1 MIRPVVDLP
10 GAEVVARLGRGVIV
24 GPGAPAPEPWS
35 AAERV
40 AVDDSVLA
48 DPASV
53 IETLHRHWSQRIPVV
68 VELQCAADE
77 LRAPEIEGARA
88 PFELSPRFEFGR
100 ERLYFL
106 TRANNYD
113 DRVGR
118 MVWGPAV
125 EAQRLGAVPAAGSD
139 VVLADGTPAWCDGG
153 PRTGAPSVP
162 DDHVL
167 VHRNNLEQRVL
178 TPDRSVTSSAELAAD
193 QLAAVVHDAG
203 AARVIAPA
211 GSGKTRVLTE
221 RFRLL
226 VDRGWSPGSITAVAY
241 NVRAKDTMRD
251 RLADMPERARRRVR
265 TLHALGNDVLGRGGG
280 DTALIDEW
288 EMRRRIEALVPVK
301 PRANTD
307 MYAPYLE
314 ALSEVRL
321 GLVDPNAVEARR
333 DDVAGFGAMF
343 EEYRDKLHAD
353 RVIDHDEQIYGAIE
367 VLLRMPDVRGAF
379 QREARH
385 LLVDEFQDLTPA
397 QLLLLRLVAAP
408 AYDVFGV
415 GDDDQ
420 VIYGYAG
427 ADPEF
432 LINYDRYF
440 PGGTHH
446 ALATNYR
453 CPEPVVTATRNLLS
467 YNRRRID
474 KEIVAAKSAGDSD
487 ARTDAQTNALS
498 IVSADPE
505 RVAGAAVERV
515 TAWLEAG
522 AQPHEIA
529 VLSRVNSVL
538 LPAQLLLGEAGV
550 PSWTPV
556 SVAVLNRTGTRS
568 ALAYLRLALAAG
580 NNTGFHG
587 ADLALAARRPSRSL
601 RREVLQ
607 RLERKRAW
615 TMGQLRRE
623 PDALTG
629 TAAAK
634 FDAFCDDLEAL
645 GQAFD
650 GGATTARLLTLI
662 RDDVGLGAALAT
674 LDLSGKAPDASHR
687 DDLNALISVATFEP
701 APASFEPWLRDRL
714 RAPNERAGTD
724 GVALSTVHRVK
735 GMEWPYVV
743 VFGAHDGLMPHAL
756 ADDVEE
762 ERRIFHVAITRGD
775 TAVQVIADAT
785 ARRPFLDELLEPA
798 PVRPERGRTAAA
810 VVQAPPNR
818 AKNTIDAE
826 LGLDVEFAGSS
837 GSLVE
842 LRVDG
847 AVLEEPSGTRVVIP
861 YGERVELDGRRAQ
874 LVRGRSAEVTHA
886 SPALVE
892 ALKAWR
898 KQRAASDRVPAYI
911 VLSDAHLEGI
921 ADRRPESLAD
931 LANCTGIGPTKLER
945 YGDEI
950 IAVIADSPAD

>member
-1 MIRPVVDLP
+1 MAAVAELP
-10 GAEVVARLGRGVIV
+10 DAGVITRLGRGVIV
-24 GPGAPAPEPWS
+24 GPGS
-35 AAERV
+35 AAPDHWAGADRV
-40 AVDDSVLA
+40 VVDAAALQ
-48 DPASV
+48 DPA
-53 IETLHRHWSQRIPVV
+53 EALDALHRHWSQRTPVV
-68 VELQCAADE
+68 VELRCTADE
-77 LRAPEIEGARA
+77 LRAPETEPDRPPWA
-88 PFELSPRFEFGR
+88 LSPRFEFGR

-106 TRANNYD
+106 ARANNYD

-118 MVWGPAV
+118 MVWGPTV
-125 EAQRLGAVPAAGSD
+125 EAQRLGATVSDVAD
-139 VVLADGTPAWCDGG
+139 VVLPAGTPAWCDGG
-153 PRTGAPSVP
+153 PRSGTTPVP
-162 DDHVL
+162 EGHRL
-167 VHRNNLEQRVL
+167 IHRNNLEQRHL
-178 TPDRSVTSSAELAAD
+178 AADLSVATDAELAAD
-193 QLAAVVHDAG
+193 QLAAVVHDTG

-241 NVRAKDTMRD
+241 NVRAKDTMRS
-251 RLADMPERARRRVR
+251 RLSDMPEAATRRVR
-265 TLHALGNDVLGRGGG
+265 TLHALGNDVLRRAGGN
-280 DTALIDEW
+280 TSLIDEW

-321 GLVDPNAVEARR
+321 GLVDPNVIEAQR

-343 EEYRDKLHAD
+343 DEYRDKLQAD
-353 RVIDHDEQIYGAIE
+353 RAIDHDEQIYGAIE
-367 VLLRMPDVRGAF
+367 ALLRAPDVRRAF

-397 QLLLLRLVAAP
+397 QLLLLRLIAAP

-453 CPEPVVTATRNLLS
+453 CPAPVVAATRNLLS

-474 KEIVAAKSAGDSD
+474 KEIVAAKAE
-487 ARTDAQTNALS
+487 AATEPTDALTVVA
-498 IVSADPE
+498 AAPE
-505 RVAGAAVERV
+505 RIAHAAVERV
-515 TAWLEAG
+515 SAWLATG
-522 AQPHEIA
+522 ARPEQIA
-529 VLSRVNSVL
+529 VLSRVNSAL

-550 PSWTPV
+550 ASWTPV
-556 SVAVLNRTGTRS
+556 SVAVLHRTGTRT

-580 NNTGFHG
+580 NNSAFHG

-607 RLERKRAW
+607 RLERKREWRLTA
-615 TMGQLRRE
+615 LRRE
-623 PDALTG
+623 GDAMNA
-629 TAAAK
+629 TAAVK
-634 FDAFCDDLEAL
+634 FDVFCDDLDGL

-650 GGATTARLLTLI
+650 GGATTDQLLTRI
-662 RDDVGLGAALAT
+662 RDEVGLGAALAT
-674 LDLSGKAPDASHR
+674 LDQSGKTPDASHR
-687 DDLNALISVATFEP
+687 DDLNALIAVATFEP
-701 APASFEPWLRDRL
+701 DPAAFEPWLRARL
-714 RAPNERAGTD
+714 RAANERARDD

-743 VFGAHDGLMPHAL
+743 VLGAHDGLMPHAL
-756 ADDVEE
+756 ADDIEE

-775 TAVQVIADAT
+775 TAVHVVADAT
-785 ARRPFLDELLEPA
+785 ARRPFLDELIEAAPPE
-798 PVRPERGRTAAA
+798 PVRPTRAATEPLSSDRTDAPGRGR
-810 VVQAPPNR
+810 
-818 AKNTIDAE
+818 NTVDAE
-826 LGLDVEFAGSS
+826 LGLRVTFAGST
-837 GSLVE
+837 GPLVE
-842 LRVDG
+842 LRIDG
-847 AVLEEPSGTRVVIP
+847 AVLEEAGGTRVVIP

-874 LVRGRSAEVTHA
+874 LVRGRAADVTHA
-886 SPALVE
+886 SPQLVD

-898 KQRAASDRVPAYI
+898 RQRAASDGVPAYI

-921 ADRRPESLAD
+921 ADRRPESLME
-931 LANCTGIGPTKLER
+931 LAGCTGIGPTKLER

-950 IAVIADSPAD
+950 VAVIADSPPE

>member
-1 MIRPVVDLP
+1 MMRPVPELSDP
-10 GAEVVARLGRGVIV
+10 EVVARLGRGVIV
-24 GPGAPAPEPWS
+24 AGGAPAPDHWAG
-35 AAERV
+35 AARV
-40 AVDDSVLA
+40 VIDDAALR
-48 DPASV
+48 DPEIALDS
-53 IETLHRHWSQRIPVV
+53 LHRHWSQRIPVV
-68 VELQCAADE
+68 VELQCSPDE
-77 LRAPEIEGARA
+77 LRAPETEPTRPPYA
-88 PFELSPRFEFGR
+88 LSPRFEFAR

-106 TRANNYD
+106 ARANNYD

-125 EAQRLGAVPAAGSD
+125 EAERLGAIPKERTAD
-139 VVLADGTPAWCDGG
+139 VLVEGMPTWCDGG
-153 PRTGAPSVP
+153 PRAGATAVP
-162 DDHVL
+162 DGHL
-167 VHRNNLEQRVL
+167 LIHRNNLEQRAL
-178 TPDRSVTSSAELAAD
+178 TGDRDVTTNAQLATD

-226 VDRGWSPGSITAVAY
+226 VERGWHAGSITAVAY
-241 NVRAKDTMRD
+241 NVRAKDTMQE
-251 RLADMPERARRRVR
+251 RLAGMPASATRRIR
-265 TLHALGNDVLGRGGG
+265 TLHSLGNDVLRRAGGS
-280 DTALIDEW
+280 TSLIDEW

-307 MYAPYLE
+307 LYAPYLD

-321 GLVDPNAVEARR
+321 GLVDPNVVEAQR

-343 EEYRDKLHAD
+343 DEYRDKLHAD
-353 RVIDHDEQIYGAIE
+353 HAIDHDEQIYGAIE
-367 VLLRMPDVRGAF
+367 VLLRAPDTRLAL
-379 QREARH
+379 QRESRH

-453 CPEPVVTATRNLLS
+453 CPEPVVAATRNLLS

-474 KEIVAAKSAGDSD
+474 KEIFASKPAGE
-487 ARTDAQTNALS
+487 ARNGDALS
-498 IVSADPE
+498 IVTTPPE
-505 RVAGAAVERV
+505 RLAHAAVERV
-515 TAWLEAG
+515 TAWLTAG
-522 AQPHEIA
+522 AAPTDIA

-556 SVAVLNRTGTRS
+556 SVAVLNRTGTRT

-580 NNTGFHG
+580 TNATLHG
-587 ADLALAARRPSRSL
+587 ADLALAARRPSRSV

-607 RLERKRAW
+607 RLERKRQW
-615 TMGQLRRE
+615 RIPQLRRE
-623 PDALTG
+623 TDALNS

-634 FDAFCDDLEAL
+634 FDAFCDDLESL
-645 GQAFD
+645 GRAFD
-650 GGATTARLLTLI
+650 DGATTDQLLTKI

-674 LDLSGKAPDASHR
+674 LDLSGKSPDASHR
-687 DDLNALISVATFEP
+687 DDLNALIAVATFEP
-701 APASFEPWLRDRL
+701 DPAAFEPWLRSRL
-714 RAPNERAGTD
+714 RATNEPARTD
-724 GVALSTVHRVK
+724 GVAVSTVHRVK

-743 VFGAHDGLMPHAL
+743 VLGAHDGLMPHAL

-775 TAVQVIADAT
+775 TAVHVVADAT
-785 ARRPFLDELLEPA
+785 ARRPFLDELGAPA
-798 PVRPERGRTAAA
+798 PPEPPRPTRAEAGEPRPSAPARARSTLDAA
-810 VVQAPPNR
+810 
-818 AKNTIDAE
+818 IGLE
-826 LGLDVEFAGSS
+826 LAFAGSK
-837 GSLVE
+837 GTIVE
-842 LRVDG
+842 LRVDA

-861 YGERVELDGRRAQ
+861 YGERVEVDGRRAQ
-874 LVRGRSAEVTHA
+874 LMRGRSADVTHA
-886 SPALVE
+886 SPELVD

-898 KQRAASDRVPAYI
+898 RQRAASDNVPAYI

-921 ADRRPESLAD
+921 ADRRPDSLAE
-931 LANCTGIGPTKLER
+931 LARCTGIGPTKLER

-950 IAVIADSPAD
+950 VAVIADAPTA

>member
-1 MIRPVVDLP
+1 MAAVAELP
-10 GAEVVARLGRGVIV
+10 DAGVITRLGRGVIV
-24 GPGAPAPEPWS
+24 GPGAPAPDHWDDADRVVID
-35 AAERV
+35 AA
-40 AVDDSVLA
+40 ALQ
-48 DPASV
+48 DPAAALDA
-53 IETLHRHWSQRIPVV
+53 LHRHWSQRIPVV
-68 VELQCAADE
+68 VELQCSADE
-77 LRAPEIEGARA
+77 LRASETEPDRPPYA
-88 PFELSPRFEFGR
+88 LSPRFEFGR

-106 TRANNYD
+106 VRANNYD

-118 MVWGPAV
+118 MVWGPTV
-125 EAQRLGAVPAAGSD
+125 EAQRLGATVSEVAD
-139 VVLADGTPAWCDGG
+139 VVLADGAPAWCDGG
-153 PRTGAPSVP
+153 PRAGATPVP
-162 DDHVL
+162 DGHRL
-167 VHRNNLEQRVL
+167 IHRNNLEQRHL
-178 TPDRSVTSSAELAAD
+178 AADLSVATAAELAAD
-193 QLAAVVHDAG
+193 QLAAVVHDTG

-226 VDRGWSPGSITAVAY
+226 VDRGWNPGSITAVAY
-241 NVRAKDTMRD
+241 NVRAKDTMRS
-251 RLADMPERARRRVR
+251 RLSDMPEAATRRVR
-265 TLHALGNDVLGRGGG
+265 TLHALGNDVLRRAGGN
-280 DTALIDEW
+280 TSLIDEW

-321 GLVDPNAVEARR
+321 GLVDPNVIEAQR

-343 EEYRDKLHAD
+343 DEYRDKLHAD
-353 RVIDHDEQIYGAIE
+353 RAIDHDEQIYGAIE
-367 VLLRMPDVRGAF
+367 ALLRAPDVRRAF
-379 QREARH
+379 QLEARH

-397 QLLLLRLVAAP
+397 QLLLLRLIAAP

-453 CPEPVVTATRNLLS
+453 CPAPVVAATRNLLS

-474 KEIVAAKSAGDSD
+474 KEIVAGKSETETAD
-487 ARTDAQTNALS
+487 ALTVAA
-498 IVSADPE
+498 AAPE
-505 RVAGAAVERV
+505 RIAHTAVEKVTSWLAAGAPPE
-515 TAWLEAG
+515 
-522 AQPHEIA
+522 QIA

-556 SVAVLNRTGTRS
+556 SVAVLNRTGTRT

-580 NNTGFHG
+580 NNAPLHG

-607 RLERKRAW
+607 RLERKREWRLTA
-615 TMGQLRRE
+615 LRRE
-623 PDALTG
+623 GDAMNA

-634 FDAFCDDLEAL
+634 FDVFCDDLDGL

-650 GGATTARLLTLI
+650 GGATTDRLLTRI
-662 RDDVGLGAALAT
+662 RDEVGLGAALAT
-674 LDLSGKAPDASHR
+674 LDQSGKTPDASHR
-687 DDLNALISVATFEP
+687 DDLNALIAVATFEP
-701 APASFEPWLRDRL
+701 DPAAFEPWLRARL
-714 RAPNERAGTD
+714 RAANERARDD

-743 VFGAHDGLMPHAL
+743 VLGAHDGLMPHAL
-756 ADDVEE
+756 ADDIEE

-775 TAVQVIADAT
+775 TAVHVVADAT
-785 ARRPFLDELLEPA
+785 ARRPFLDELVEPA
-798 PVRPERGRTAAA
+798 PPEPVRKARAATEPLSSDRTAGAG
-810 VVQAPPNR
+810 R
-818 AKNTIDAE
+818 ARNTIDAE
-826 LGLDVEFAGSS
+826 LGLQVTFAGST
-837 GSLVE
+837 GPLVE
-842 LRVDG
+842 LRIDG
-847 AVLEEPSGTRVVIP
+847 AVLEETGGTRLVIP

-874 LVRGRSAEVTHA
+874 LVRGRSADVTHA
-886 SPALVE
+886 SPQLVD

-898 KQRAASDRVPAYI
+898 RQRAASDGVPAYI

-921 ADRRPESLAD
+921 ADRRPDSLVE
-931 LANCTGIGPTKLER
+931 LARCTGIGPTKLER
-945 YGDEI
+945 YGD
-950 IAVIADSPAD
+950 